1 MTSPLAEHQKKLANL
16 SIVLGSLYV
25 GAAAIFLFGVFAA
38 ASVRRLLTAL
48 IYVSQI
54 PYATRVET
62 IGLHP
67 HILLPVC
74 RGGHH
79 HNCVW
84 FSTDDCSLYTQG
96 NDTVSPGIVDF
107 RFD

>member
-1 MTSPLAEHQKKLANL
+1 MSSPLADQQKKLASL

-38 ASVRRLLTAL
+38 ASVRRLLTVL
-48 IYVSQI
+48 NHSPI
-54 PYATRVET
+54 PYGHYAET
-62 IGLHP
+62 IGPYP

-74 RGGHH
+74 WGGRC
-79 HNCVW
+79 HNCIW
-84 FSTDDCSLYTQG
+84 FSANDSSLYAQG
-96 NDTVSPGIVDF
+96 EDTVLCDRQF